1 VHGLSQAQ
9 RALLGTIDTGL
20 RTAGRA
26 QNDLDTK
33 AELPTLGS
41 DPASRKWVQNQRDM
55 SRANIGAQMSAMNAA
70 TAGIV
75 TGTGQDEP
83 DYNAVGAAVS
93 TM

>member
-1 VHGLSQAQ
+1 
-9 RALLGTIDTGL
+9 
-20 RTAGRA
+20 
-26 QNDLDTK
+26 
-33 AELPTLGS
+33 
-41 DPASRKWVQNQRDM
+41 M
-55 SRANIGAQMSAMNAA
+55 SRQKIGAQMSAMNAA